1 MPKKLTTEE
10 FISRAIA
17 KHGEGRYCYDN
28 VIYERG
34 DLNVEIICPVH
45 GAYYQRASIHLAGH
59 GCPRCA
65 IDSRNESNRKTT
77 EDFIKKAKLIHGE
90 SYCYDS
96 VKYNGC
102 DSHVE
107 IICPLH
113 GPFLQTPTKHL
124 QGSGCPMCNKTH
136 KKTTEEFIIEAQKV
150 HGNKYDYSLVDY
162 VNDRTNVKII
172 CPKHGIFEQ
181 LPTHHLRKSG
191 CRKCYDEKN
200 SRRRLFDQSLFIQRV
215 KDTHG
220 DTFDYSKSIYKGMRR
235 KLEIICRKHG
245 SFWQTPHMHLQGHG
259 CPKCIGKFRTTE
271 EFIKMAKEVHGDRYD
286 YSKTEYKGF
295 NEKVLIICPKHG
307 DFQQNSY
314 VHLTGSGCPYC
325 KNSKGEDAIAHF
337 LKKHGIKYI
346 PQYRFTNN
354 YSFCEN
360 KYIYVDFF
368 LPNDSIIIEFN
379 GLQHYGA
386 VDFWGGEKVF
396 QKQKN
401 RDETVRMYCKDNNI
415 RLLEIPYTKMGDIN
429 ILIEDFLKVISH

>member
-1 MPKKLTTEE
+1 MKTREEKLRS
-10 FISRAIA
+10 FIEKADEV
-17 KHGEGRYCYDN
+17 HGGRYDYSKVDYYDSKTS
-28 VIYERG
+28 VC
-34 DLNVEIICPVH
+34 IICPEH
-45 GAYYQRASIHLAGH
+45 GEFMQTPAAHVRGNK
-59 GCPRCA
+59 CPKCA
-65 IDSRNESNRKTT
+65 NKERGRYKRLDT
-77 EDFIKKAKLIHGE
+77 EKFIKRAEKIHKG
-90 SYCYDS
+90 
-96 VKYNGC
+96 
-102 DSHVE
+102 
-107 IICPLH
+107 
-113 GPFLQTPTKHL
+113 
-124 QGSGCPMCNKTH
+124 
-136 KKTTEEFIIEAQKV
+136 
-150 HGNKYDYSLVDY
+150 KYDYSKVEY
-162 VNDRTNVKII
+162 TSVMGNVTIV
-172 CPKHGIFEQ
+172 CPEHGEFTQ
-181 LPTHHLRKSG
+181 KAMNHLLG
-191 CRKCYDEKN
+191 
-200 SRRRLFDQSLFIQRV
+200 Q
-215 KDTHG
+215 
-220 DTFDYSKSIYKGMRR
+220 
-235 KLEIICRKHG
+235 
-245 SFWQTPHMHLQGHG
+245 G
-259 CPKCIGKFRTTE
+259 CPKCMGRGLSNDEVVSRFRS
-271 EFIKMAKEVHGDRYD
+271 VHGDRYD

-295 NEKVLIICPKHG
+295 NEKVLITCPKHG